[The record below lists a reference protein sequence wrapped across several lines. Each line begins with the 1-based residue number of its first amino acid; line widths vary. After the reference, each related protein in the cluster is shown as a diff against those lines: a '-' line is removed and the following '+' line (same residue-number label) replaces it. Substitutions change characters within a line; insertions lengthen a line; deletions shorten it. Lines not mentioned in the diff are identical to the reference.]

1 MMFGRAATIGLL
13 VLSACTPTVGST
25 TSVETSTTA
34 TTSVPTTTTTTV
46 APTSA
51 YLLESATIDG
61 VIPIDIYGPDEVGP
75 WPVVVQ
81 FHGGGWFGGDRT
93 SMAPLAEALAESGVV
108 VFNATYRTSNGGYPE
123 SFEDVACA
131 IRYAASR
138 ASDFTESSAG
148 TTIVAHSAGAQL
160 ASVIA
165 LAGDHFEGD
174 CPLQGSALPTRFV
187 GLAGP
192 YDVTQLT
199 QVLPSFFGTRYEVD
213 PAPWEDGSA
222 FFHLGQNPEL
232 RVLLIHGTADDFV
245 PVEFSKD
252 FGRALQDEG
261 YSVRVEIL
269 DGVNHFD
276 VHQPDVVASLIAN
289 LIGA

>member
-1 MMFGRAATIGLL
+1 MKFGRAATIGLL
-13 VLSACTPTVGST
+13 VLWACTPIVRST

-34 TTSVPTTTTTTV
+34 TTSGPIATTTTG
-46 APTSA
+46 PTSA

-61 VIPIDIYGPDEVGP
+61 VIPIDIYGPKEAGP

-108 VFNATYRTSNGGYPE
+108 VFNATYRTSDGGYPE

-131 IRYAASR
+131 VRYVASR
-138 ASDFTESSAG
+138 AGDFTESFAG
-148 TTIVAHSAGAQL
+148 TTIVGHSAGAQL

-199 QVLPSFFGTRYEVD
+199 QVLASFFGTRYEVD

-232 RVLLIHGTADDFV
+232 QVLLVHGTADDFV
-245 PVEFSKD
+245 PVDFSED
-252 FGRALQDEG
+252 FGSALEDAG
-261 YSVRVEIL
+261 YSVQVEIL
-269 DGVNHFD
+269 DGVDHFD
-276 VHQPDVVASLIAN
+276 VHQPDVVGSLIAN